1 MKDGIENAFVQ
12 GKPHISTSDILEA
25 IGATHSLNEVMKDD
39 IAKLEKEYKERKF
52 KCASRGR

>member
-1 MKDGIENAFVQ
+1 MRKGEE
-12 GKPHISTSDILEA
+12 KHET
-25 IGATHSLNEVMKDD
+25 NEIPIPSMKDD